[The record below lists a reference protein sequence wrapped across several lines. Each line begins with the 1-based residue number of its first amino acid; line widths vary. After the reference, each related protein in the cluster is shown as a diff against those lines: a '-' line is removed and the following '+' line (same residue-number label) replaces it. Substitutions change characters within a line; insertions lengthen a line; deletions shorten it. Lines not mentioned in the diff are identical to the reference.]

1 MNTIPP
7 IEREEW
13 KKIISG
19 EMRFAA
25 FAPRLMVDRLK
36 RRIEK
41 EELSLE
47 GGVKEMFLFFQKY
60 NKAYN
65 KDLKL
70 IFKSW

>member
-1 MNTIPP
+1 MNTLPP

-13 KKIISG
+13 KKILSG
-19 EMRFAA
+19 KIRFTS

-36 RRIEK
+36 KRIEK
-41 EELSLE
+41 GEISVEN
-47 GGVKEMFLFFQKY
+47 GIDEMMLFFKKY
-60 NKAYN
+60 NKAYQ